1 MTDQPQQ
8 LQFYYIRM
16 KSDEQALDQMYYSV
30 FDHCQNRLW
39 VPLVR
44 RHISFIAENIRLSV
58 DETWV

>member
-30 FDHCQNRLW
+30 LTI
-39 VPLVR
+39 VR
-44 RHISFIAENIRLSV
+44 TACGYP
-58 DETWV
+58 W